1 MTCRIEKKAL
11 NSSLVSVLEMMYL
24 FMTKWS

>member
-1 MTCRIEKKAL
+1 MTCRIEKRVL

>member
-1 MTCRIEKKAL
+1 MTCRIEKRVL

-24 FMTKWS
+24 SMTKWS